1 VLFTHPIPLAKDSN
15 YQNDVTITARLE
27 GSTTTATFS
36 PATTL
41 LEVDMFR
48 YQQCSASFISV
59 FKSQMFELGP
69 GEGKACPVLV
79 LQMPLGGFAGL
90 LQLMNNDI
98 IEKSVPIELIAIS
111 KGSAT
116 GYDMR
121 QSLSLD

>member
-1 VLFTHPIPLAKDSN
+1 
-15 YQNDVTITARLE
+15 
-27 GSTTTATFS
+27 
-36 PATTL
+36 
-41 LEVDMFR
+41 
-48 YQQCSASFISV
+48 
-59 FKSQMFELGP
+59 MFELGP

-121 QSLSLD
+121 QSLSLDYLRDRSKGLQSPLNIPNFWI